1 MTLTDPR
8 EALADQS
15 NFIDYLIG
23 LAGLGQLVHA
33 LADGDRRADSSGD
46 ADDFV
51 NVLLGIASLGRPSGG
66 WLNPHRLNI
75 IGQPRHR
82 NPPGRT
88 RGGCDDRRTRQ

>member
-15 NFIDYLIG
+15 NFIDYLSG

-51 NVLLGIASLGRPSGG
+51 NVLLGIASLGQTVGRLAESTPAQHHWAATAPESSWTNTR
-66 WLNPHRLNI
+66 WLR
-75 IGQPRHR
+75 
-82 NPPGRT
+82 
-88 RGGCDDRRTRQ
+88 